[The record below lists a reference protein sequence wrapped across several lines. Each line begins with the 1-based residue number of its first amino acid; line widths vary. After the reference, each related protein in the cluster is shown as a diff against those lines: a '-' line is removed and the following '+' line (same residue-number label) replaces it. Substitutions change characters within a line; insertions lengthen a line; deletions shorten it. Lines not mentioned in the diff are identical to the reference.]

1 MLRRFIRFCIRV
13 TIGVVV
19 GIAGLIGL
27 GLVVG
32 NYLTSNPPI
41 ASAPVAHVPQG
52 GLELIDQPNGVIDE
66 HGYMTITGR
75 VKNSSSKTYKYA
87 QITFTVTNKEGEQ
100 VASALANI
108 NNLEAGQVWKFRAV
122 SLAAGGVKYKLGS
135 ISGW

>member
-27 GLVVG
+27 GLVFG

-66 HGYMTITGR
+66 HG
-75 VKNSSSKTYKYA
+75 
-87 QITFTVTNKEGEQ
+87 
-100 VASALANI
+100 
-108 NNLEAGQVWKFRAV
+108 
-122 SLAAGGVKYKLGS
+122 
-135 ISGW
+135 